1 MQTEKHFFD
10 DWGITE
16 NNLVRNDDR
25 VWNDWTQYYIVM
37 SATREPANNSWHFRE
52 AINSKQ
58 FILFE
63 LSIFF
68 YCQNNVDCR
77 RFTTTLLRTQHYYLF
92 AQPKHRLHNVY
103 YLGMISNLLLHAT
116 PNVIFSPANF
126 FNCEMLWS
134 VFIPKYILVII
145 ETALLLKKQ
154 FLCIIH
160 SNFFVY
166 CTYVLRGNKET
177 STFRKITAVFRDT
190 SHYRLFNFML
200 YQSVILTIVSWNGTS
215 NIFEYT

>member
-1 MQTEKHFFD
+1 MANHRCLEKDSPHC
-10 DWGITE
+10 
-16 NNLVRNDDR
+16 V
-25 VWNDWTQYYIVM
+25 
-37 SATREPANNSWHFRE
+37 
-52 AINSKQ
+52 
-58 FILFE
+58 
-63 LSIFF
+63 
-68 YCQNNVDCR
+68 
-77 RFTTTLLRTQHYYLF
+77 QHYFTYLRN
-92 AQPKHRLHNVY
+92 QRSTDCIMY

-116 PNVIFSPANF
+116 PNVIFSPAKF

-190 SHYRLFNFML
+190 SHYYLFNFML
-200 YQSVILTIVSWNGTS
+200 YQSVILTILSWKRDFQHFWIHVTPFQSLNGAS
-215 NIFEYT
+215 AHQLQKDIFTHGEPHLWMNPQHVHL